1 MSKLDEAISNV
12 AYILDTL
19 IAYRNVE
26 ETGCCNNCTKR
37 IKCEYAPKPGQMVRY
52 NCPFY
57 SEKSEMRPFDDKKF
71 YEFLWNVINP
81 NDMETY
87 LKMFRGKQE
96 KTDEVM

>member
-1 MSKLDEAISNV
+1 MNRLDRAISDV

-19 IAYRNVE
+19 MAYRNVVA
-26 ETGCCNNCTKR
+26 TGCCNDCTKR

-57 SEKSEMRPFDDKKF
+57 SGLSEATPLDDKKF

-81 NDMETY
+81 NQMEEY
-87 LKMFRGKQE
+87 LAMFNSIGE
-96 KTDEVM
+96 KTDE

>member
-19 IAYRNVE
+19 MAYRNIV

-37 IKCEYAPKPGQMVRY
+37 IKCEYAPKLGQMVRY

-57 SEKSEMRPFDDKKF
+57 DGKSETRPIDDKKF
-71 YEFLWNVINP
+71 YEFLWNTINP
-81 NDMETY
+81 NDMEMY
-87 LKMFRGKQE
+87 LKMFRSKPE
-96 KTDEVM
+96 KTDKV